1 MPSLKIPGRYKA
13 TVMECNVGISQTGT
27 PYVFLFLRTDEKEL
41 TDAYLYLSDK
51 AFDRT
56 LKTLQE
62 AFGFDGDFD
71 TISRQLVG
79 KRCSITAEEEED
91 PEGNLRVRV
100 RWINPEAAKPA
111 DKAFLAKLSGRARSL
126 LLGQPKPAPAA
137 VPSVAPAPDEDEI
150 PF

>member
-13 TVMECNVGISQTGT
+13 TVKECNVGVSQTGT
-27 PYVFLFLRTDEKEL
+27 PYVNLFLCTDEKEL

-51 AFDRT
+51 AFERS

-71 TISRQLVG
+71 TINRQLAG
-79 KRCSITAEEEED
+79 KRCSIVAEEEENPD
-91 PEGNLRVRV
+91 GNMRVRV
-100 RWINPEAAKPA
+100 RWINPEAPKPA

-126 LLGQPKPAPAA
+126 LQGQPQATPAPA
-137 VPSVAPAPDEDEI
+137 PSVAPAPDDDDI